1 VDSVSLPL
9 FTQGSIIHH
18 DHVHS
23 QVARELLQGLSDEQ
37 MRLRPNGLNSVA
49 WLVWHMA
56 RCEDAINVLVASRP
70 QVLDQNG
77 WLTRLNVSLRDVGTG
92 MTDEEVS
99 DLSARLDLGALRDY
113 YHAVG
118 RRIVEVVKSLRPQ
131 ELKESPD
138 LHRLRAQGVFRE
150 SAMWAIS
157 EREDQTKGWWLGH
170 LGIGHN
176 QMHRGQALTLRGLQG
191 IHNR

>member
-1 VDSVSLPL
+1 
-9 FTQGSIIHH
+9 
-18 DHVHS
+18 
-23 QVARELLQGLSDEQ
+23 
-37 MRLRPNGLNSVA
+37 
-49 WLVWHMA
+49 MA

-138 LHRLRAQGVFRE
+138 LHRLRAQVYSGKAPCGR
-150 SAMWAIS
+150 SRSGRI
-157 EREDQTKGWWLGH
+157 R
-170 LGIGHN
+170 
-176 QMHRGQALTLRGLQG
+176 LRAGGLATSG
-191 IHNR
+191 SVTIKCIEAKH